1 MKKLFAVLLALTLV
15 LSMGTIALAAET
27 GSITINNA
35 INGETYDAYRIFDLE
50 SYNTT
55 DGTYS
60 YKLSAKWAGFDK
72 VNGINKYFVINDL
85 GYVEWRA
92 SEENNS
98 EDIKAFAE
106 AAFAFVKSRNTDEDP
121 DNNITKDGTA
131 VANGNTA
138 TISNLNLGYYLVDT
152 SLGTLCSITT
162 TKPTASVTDKNG
174 QPTIVK
180 KIVEGTGLVDANNV
194 AIGDTVNYQ
203 ATVTAG
209 KGTVNYVIH
218 DTFSAGL
225 DFDATS
231 VVVKN
236 TSDNYTL
243 VANTDYVLSVP
254 GTTCEN
260 GCTFEIDLTPAYE
273 ENQLSEGETIVV
285 TYSATL
291 NDEAVIGSTGNPN
304 EIYLTYGN
312 AQKTNKDYVITYT
325 TELTIDKVDAEGDAL
340 KGAGFTLYKVEG
352 ENKTP
357 VGDEI
362 AGADITTFVWTGLE
376 AGSYVL
382 EETTVPAGYN
392 KAADIKFTIGCE
404 VLDEV
409 TAPTDEAT
417 WSSTNAKIAVE
428 TDGTFKGTV
437 ENNSGSLLPETGGIG
452 TTIFYVVGGLLMAA
466 AFILLVS
473 KKRMASFA

>member
-1 MKKLFAVLLALTLV
+1 MKKLFAVLVALTLV

-27 GSITINNA
+27 GTITITNA

-50 SYNTT
+50 SYNA
-55 DGTYS
+55 DNGTYS
-60 YKLSAKWAGFDK
+60 YKLSTKWAGFDQ
-72 VNGINKYFVINDL
+72 VAGINAYFKINEL
-85 GYVEWRA
+85 GYVEWVA
-92 SEENNS
+92 SNANDSDE
-98 EDIKAFAE
+98 IKAFAE
-106 AAFAFVKSRNTDEDP
+106 AAFAYAKEKS
-121 DNNITKDGTA
+121 IAIDGTA

-138 TISNLNLGYYLVDT
+138 TISNLTLGYYLVDT

-162 TKPTASVTDKNG
+162 TKPEASVTDKNG
-174 QPTIVK
+174 EPTIVK

-218 DTFSAGL
+218 DTFSEGL
-225 DFDATS
+225 DFDKNS

-236 TSDNYTL
+236 TTDNYTL
-243 VANTDYVLSVP
+243 LAGTDYVLSIP

-291 NDEAVIGSTGNPN
+291 NNKAVIGSTGNPN

-312 AQKTNKDYVITYT
+312 AQETNKDYVITYT
-325 TELTIDKVDAEGDAL
+325 TELTIDKVDANDNAL
-340 KGAGFTLYKVEG
+340 KGAGFTLYKGTGDDKVAI
-352 ENKTP
+352 
-357 VGDEI
+357 GDEI
-362 AGADITTFVWTGLE
+362 KGEDLTTFVWTGLA
-376 AGSYVL
+376 AGTYTL

-392 KAADIKFTIGCE
+392 EIADIEFTIGCD
-404 VLDEV
+404 VPDEV
-409 TAPTDEAT
+409 AAPTDVAT
-417 WSSTNAKIAVE
+417 WSSSNAKIAVE
-428 TDGTFKGTV
+428 ADGTLQGTV
-437 ENNSGSLLPETGGIG
+437 ENNSGTLLPETGGIG
-452 TTIFYVVGGLLMAA
+452 TTIFYVVGGLLMLA
-466 AFILLVS
+466 AFVLLVS
-473 KKRMASFA
+473 KKRMANFA

>member
-1 MKKLFAVLLALTLV
+1 MKKLFAVLVALTLV

-55 DGTYS
+55 NGTYS
-60 YKLSAKWAGFDK
+60 YKLSEKWAGFDK
-72 VNGINKYFVINDL
+72 VNGIDKYFVINDL
-85 GYVEWRA
+85 GYVEWKA
-92 SEENNS
+92 SDENDS

-106 AAFAFVKSRNTDEDP
+106 AAFAFVKSRNADEDP
-121 DNNITKDGTA
+121 DNNIAKDGTA
-131 VANGNTA
+131 VANGNIA
-138 TISNLNLGYYLVDT
+138 TISNLTLGYYLVDT

-218 DTFSAGL
+218 DTLSAGL
-225 DFDATS
+225 DL
-231 VVVKN
+231 VKGENKIVVKN
-236 TSDNYTL
+236 TTDDYTL
-243 VANTDYVLSVP
+243 IEGTDYVIKYAP
-254 GTTCEN
+254 NTDC
-260 GCTFEIDLTPAYE
+260 GCTFEIDLTSNYE
-273 ENQLSEGETIVV
+273 ETQLSENELIVV

-291 NDEAVIGSTGNPN
+291 NENAVIGSTGNPN

-312 AQKTNKDYVITYT
+312 AQETTKDTVITYT
-325 TELTIDKVDAEGDAL
+325 TKLTINKVDGNGDPL
-340 KGAGFTLYKVEG
+340 PGAGFTLYKG
-352 ENKTP
+352 EAIEANKIS
-357 VGDEI
+357 EI
-362 AGADITTFVWTGLE
+362 TGVTEFVWTGLE
-376 AGSYVL
+376 EGTYTLV
-382 EETTVPAGYN
+382 ETTVPAGYN
-392 KAADIKFTIGCE
+392 KAADITFTIECAVPAE
-404 VLDEV
+404 VDSVENK
-409 TAPTDEAT
+409 AE
-417 WSSTNAKIAVE
+417 WSTKSEKIAAVDKSVFVGE
-428 TDGTFKGTV
+428 V
-437 ENNSGSLLPETGGIG
+437 ENNSGTLLPETGGIG

-466 AFILLVS
+466 ALVLLVS
-473 KKRMASFA
+473 KKRMATFA